1 MVQIYPVLIC
11 NSAQAGLWPM
21 ARSACPDIFAPLF
34 QGHSVFQTAALAMR
48 GPQMARPLVVV
59 AMAHR
64 FLALGQLAAVGLE
77 AADILAL
84 PSPPDATTAL
94 GVAALHLQ
102 ATQGTDVGLLAV
114 PLARA
119 LPNLGAVAQAVQAAA
134 PDIAQG
140 QIGQFSPSTGAGASA
155 DTGLWFGR
163 ASALVQALERDCGTQ
178 MRAWRAVL
186 AGARRDLAFTCLEGG
201 GGAGGDLAAPAPA
214 LGGFAAWPL
223 PDDAGGFQA
232 SWQALHQHLGAD
244 AQGVAMAGPV
254 TALGCHDCLLVAGDP
269 GQPLVAIGLGN
280 LLAVA
285 LPDAVL
291 VAPMGKAA
299 ALAPIAQTSF
309 LQKQAPRRV
318 YRPWGWFETLAQAAR
333 FAVRQV
339 VMHPGAQMGLHSHAQ
354 CAEHWVVVAGTAQL
368 RLDYTT
374 RLLPEGQAAYA
385 PAGTVHQLANP
396 GKLPLT
402 LIELRTG
409 ANLAQ
414 EDILRY
420 DTVPIPK
427 GRP

>member
-21 ARSACPDIFAPLF
+21 ARAACPDIFAPLF

-186 AGARRDLAFTCLEGG
+186 AGARRDLAFTCLECRGRGG
-201 GGAGGDLAAPAPA
+201 RFGSAGTGAGRFRCVALAGRCGRFSGQLAGPAPA
-214 LGGFAAWPL
+214 SGCRCAGRRHGGA
-223 PDDAGGFQA
+223 
-232 SWQALHQHLGAD
+232 
-244 AQGVAMAGPV
+244 
-254 TALGCHDCLLVAGDP
+254 CH
-269 GQPLVAIGLGN
+269 
-280 LLAVA
+280 
-285 LPDAVL
+285 
-291 VAPMGKAA
+291 
-299 ALAPIAQTSF
+299 
-309 LQKQAPRRV
+309 
-318 YRPWGWFETLAQAAR
+318 RPW
-333 FAVRQV
+333 
-339 VMHPGAQMGLHSHAQ
+339 
-354 CAEHWVVVAGTAQL
+354 
-368 RLDYTT
+368 
-374 RLLPEGQAAYA
+374 
-385 PAGTVHQLANP
+385 
-396 GKLPLT
+396 
-402 LIELRTG
+402 
-409 ANLAQ
+409 
-414 EDILRY
+414 
-420 DTVPIPK
+420 VP
-427 GRP
+427 